1 MVRQCVS
8 LGTVDGNSEPLQRQW
23 ASIWSHNAKRNGMD
37 SLSANSVTQVCQ
49 VVACVNFDRD
59 GFRVFRHTG
68 VIAHPTDVGII
79 IRFLCS
85 EQILPRSDVLDAEAP
100 VR

>member
-23 ASIWSHNAKRNGMD
+23 ASIWSHNAKRNGID
-37 SLSANSVTQVCQ
+37 RLSANSETQVCQ
-49 VVACVNFDRD
+49 VVPCVNFDRD

-68 VIAHPTDVGII
+68 VIAHPTDVVLAQPEMEKR
-79 IRFLCS
+79 RFPLVK
-85 EQILPRSDVLDAEAP
+85 IPPLRGGDF
-100 VR
+100 